1 MSDKI
6 IEKTGLV
13 WLDGQLVPFG
23 DANVSLLTHSLHY
36 GLGSFEGIRCYKRA
50 DGRSAVFRLRE
61 HIERLLESA
70 KISTTDVSY
79 SREQLEQACIDTLKA
94 NKLDEAYIRPLVYLG
109 AGVLG
114 LGATSNPVDVAI
126 IAFP

>member
-1 MSDKI
+1 MSGSSKLKPVDKI
-6 IEKTGLV
+6 
-13 WLDGQLVPFG
+13 WMDGHLVPFR
-23 DANVSLLTHSLHY
+23 DAQVHVLTHSLHY

-79 SREQLEQACIDTLKA
+79 SREQLEQACIETLKA

-114 LGATSNPVDVAI
+114 LG
-126 IAFP
+126 